1 MSELPEIPELSG
13 SPRAVDAS
21 GSSMVRFEDPVVGA
35 SVLTFDGEVAEC
47 FSSIDASKGRVHRA
61 LLHVSRKDDR
71 RGDLRVF
78 VTTQPNGRGG
88 GFHLTVSA
96 ADRPAVEPLLDMI
109 EAAARRSGSAPSA

>member
-1 MSELPEIPELSG
+1 MSEMSEMSELSG
-13 SPRAVDAS
+13 AS